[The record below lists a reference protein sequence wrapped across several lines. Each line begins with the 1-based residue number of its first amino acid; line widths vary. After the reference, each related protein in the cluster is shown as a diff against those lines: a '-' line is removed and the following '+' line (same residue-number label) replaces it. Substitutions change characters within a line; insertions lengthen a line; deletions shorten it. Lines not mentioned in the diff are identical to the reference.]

1 MTRTR
6 AASDDSSD
14 GASDDSAPD
23 GAAEGAATAGPAPAL
38 RVRRGGRA
46 ARVGAVGAVVL
57 VAVLA
62 SLPFLTS
69 RGTQVELVTLFAL
82 VVLGTMWNLL
92 AGYGGM
98 VSIGQQAYVGVG
110 GYGLVVLADR
120 LGIDPFLSVPLAGL
134 VCGLLAWPTSFLAF
148 RLSGGYFA
156 IGTWVIAEVVRLVV
170 TQVDALGAGSGAS
183 LAAFGRL
190 ELAPVYRVAFVYW
203 LGLGVAVLVVLG
215 VYLLMRSRLGLA
227 LTAIR
232 DDPTAAGSAG
242 VRVTRAKR
250 LVYVVAAA
258 GCGLA
263 GALVVANTLRVQPGS
278 IFSVDYAATMIFI
291 VVIGGIG
298 TIEGP
303 LLGALLYF
311 LLQNALSD
319 LGNWYLVVVGAVAI
333 AVTLLAPRGL
343 WGLTRGR
350 VDLFPVGHRVAAGG

>member
-1 MTRTR
+1 MTQTRTTP
-6 AASDDSSD
+6 DDT
-14 GASDDSAPD
+14 ATVAP
-23 GAAEGAATAGPAPAL
+23 GP
-38 RVRRGGRA
+38 RVRRGGPV
-46 ARVGAVGAVVL
+46 ARFGAVGAVVL

-62 SLPFLTS
+62 YLPFLTS
-69 RGTQVELVTLFAL
+69 RSTQVNLVTLFSL

-98 VSIGQQAYVGVG
+98 VSIGQQAYIGVG
-110 GYGLVVLADR
+110 GYGLVVLADAVGVNP
-120 LGIDPFLSVPLAGL
+120 LLAVPLAGV

-190 ELAPVYRVAFVYW
+190 GTPPVYRVAYVYW
-203 LGLGVAVLVVLG
+203 LGLAIAVFVVAG

-232 DDPTAAGSAG
+232 DDPRAAGSSG

-250 LVYVVAAA
+250 LVYVVAAV

-263 GALVVANTLRVQPGS
+263 GALVVANTLRVQPGAA
-278 IFSVDYAATMIFI
+278 FSVDYSATKIFI

-311 LLQNALSD
+311 LLQNTLAD
-319 LGNWYLVVVGAVAI
+319 LGNWYLVIVGAVAV

-343 WGLTRGR
+343 WGLTRSR
-350 VDLFPVGHRVAAGG
+350 VELFPIGHRVAD

>member
-1 MTRTR
+1 MTQLDAPRT
-6 AASDDSSD
+6 AA
-14 GASDDSAPD
+14 GTGLVP
-23 GAAEGAATAGPAPAL
+23 

-46 ARVGAVGAVVL
+46 AWAGGAGLVAV

-62 SLPFLTS
+62 YLPYLVS
-69 RGTQVELVTLFAL
+69 RGTQVDLVGLFAL

-98 VSIGQQAYVGVG
+98 VSIGQQAYIGIG
-110 GYGLVVLADR
+110 GYGLVYLAENV
-120 LGIDPFLSVPLAGL
+120 GVDPFLSVPVAAL
-134 VCGLLAWPTSFLAF
+134 VCALVAWPTSYLAF

-156 IGTWVIAEVVRLVV
+156 IGTWVIAEVVRLLV
-170 TQVDALGAGSGAS
+170 TQVDAVGAGSGAS
-183 LAAFGRL
+183 LTAFSGIEPL
-190 ELAPVYRVAFVYW
+190 YRIAFVYW
-203 LGLGVAVLVVLG
+203 MSLGIAVVVVVG

-232 DDPTAAGSAG
+232 DDPTAASSAG

-263 GALVVANTLRVQPGS
+263 GAMIVANTLRVQPGS
-278 IFSVDYAATMIFI
+278 IFSVDYAAIMVFV

-303 LLGALLYF
+303 VLGALVFY
-311 LLQNALSD
+311 LLQDSLAD
-319 LGNWYLVVVGAVAI
+319 LGNWYLVVVGGVAI

-350 VDLFPVGHRVAAGG
+350 VELFPTGYRVAVRR

>member
-1 MTRTR
+1 MTETR
-6 AASDDSSD
+6 ATSGSTDTDES
-14 GASDDSAPD
+14 GKAP
-23 GAAEGAATAGPAPAL
+23 
-38 RVRRGGRA
+38 RVRRGGRGA
-46 ARVGAVGAVVL
+46 WVGGAGAVVL

-62 SLPFLTS
+62 YLPFLTS
-69 RGTQVELVTLFAL
+69 RSTQVDLVTLFSL

-98 VSIGQQAYVGVG
+98 VSIGQQAYIGVG
-110 GYGLVVLADR
+110 GYGLIVLADT
-120 LGIDPFLSVPLAGL
+120 LGIDPFLAIPLTGV

-170 TQVDALGAGSGAS
+170 TQVGALGAGSGAS

-190 ELAPVYRVAFVYW
+190 ELTPVYRVAYVYW
-203 LGLGVAVLVVLG
+203 MGLGIAVLVVLA

-232 DDPTAAGSAG
+232 DDPTAAGSSG
-242 VRVTRAKR
+242 IQVTRAKR
-250 LVYVVAAA
+250 LVYVIAAA

-263 GALVVANTLRVQPGS
+263 GALVVANTLRVQPSS
-278 IFSVDYAATMIFI
+278 IFSVDYSATMIFI

-303 LLGALLYF
+303 LLGALLYY
-311 LLQNALSD
+311 LLQNSLAD
-319 LGNWYLVVVGAVAI
+319 LGNWYLVIVGVVAI
-333 AVTLLAPRGL
+333 AITLLAPRGL
-343 WGLTRGR
+343 WGLTRGK
-350 VDLFPVGHRVAAGG
+350 VELFPIGHRVAAKE